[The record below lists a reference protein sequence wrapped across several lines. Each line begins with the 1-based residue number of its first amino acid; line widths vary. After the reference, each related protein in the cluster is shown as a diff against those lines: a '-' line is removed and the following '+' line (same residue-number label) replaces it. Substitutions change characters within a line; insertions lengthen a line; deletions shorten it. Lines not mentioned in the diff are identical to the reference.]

1 MDILAENG
9 TFPLS
14 ICLVDE
20 KMEEKITEEPLK
32 IQNNQFI
39 L

>member
-1 MDILAENG
+1 MDTLAENG

-20 KMEEKITEEPLK
+20 KMEEKITEVVCR
-32 IQNNQFI
+32 ICCFNF
-39 L
+39 